1 MSLQVP
7 QRSDVRHDGFGARH
21 STCDSYFGPVEVIE
35 LSSALGT
42 PAAEQAIRA
51 SAARQ
56 TDTAAPMLRRIVRIA
71 RSGETLTI
79 TSIAADGVTLSD
91 LLAAL
96 EFGTIT
102 LGDEAILALA
112 GAITTAVAAMHV
124 MPGSP
129 AHGAL
134 SPSHIVV
141 RPDGSVVLTGAVFGD
156 ALEALQFNREQLW
169 RIFGV
174 ALPPSASLPRF
185 DQRADVTQLGVVV
198 LALLRRRAL
207 TAAEYP
213 KRVIDLV
220 DDATAALAVSPRCR
234 TALRAWLQ
242 QTLQLHAKAL
252 FASAADAARAYGDV
266 VADFTDDRAAM
277 QQVQSAVRHVL
288 GVPVEPEPVAIPM
301 PSVLR
306 AAFETPPPRP
316 PEAAVV
322 PAARGSFFRTLFPA
336 LRAN

>member
-1 MSLQVP
+1 MSLQVS
-7 QRSDVRHDGFGARH
+7 QQSEVRHDGFGARH

-56 TDTAAPMLRRIVRIA
+56 SEATVPVLRRIVRIT
-71 RSGETLTI
+71 RSGETLSI

-96 EFGTIT
+96 EFGTVT
-102 LGDEAILALA
+102 LGDDAILALA
-112 GAITTAVAAMHV
+112 GGAIAAVAAMHAL
-124 MPGSP
+124 PGSP

-141 RPDGSVVLTGAVFGD
+141 RADGSVVLTGAVFGD
-156 ALEALQFNREQLW
+156 ALQALQFNREQLW

-185 DQRADVTQLGVVV
+185 DQRADVTQLGAVV
-198 LALLRRRAL
+198 LAMLLRRTL
-207 TAAEYP
+207 SAAEYP
-213 KRVIDLV
+213 KRAIDLV
-220 DDATAALAVSPRCR
+220 DDATAGLAVSPRCR
-234 TALRAWLQ
+234 SALRLWLQ
-242 QTLQLHAKAL
+242 QTLQLQAKAL

-266 VADFTDDRAAM
+266 VADLENHRPATQQLQAAI
-277 QQVQSAVRHVL
+277 RHL
-288 GVPVEPEPVAIPM
+288 SGVPVAPEPAPIPVT
-301 PSVLR
+301 PVLR
-306 AAFETPPPRP
+306 AAFQTPAPTPP
-316 PEAAVV
+316 E
-322 PAARGSFFRTLFPA
+322 PAAAPAVRGSFFRTLFPA
-336 LRAN
+336 VRAN

>member
-1 MSLQVP
+1 MGLQVS
-7 QRSDVRHDGFGARH
+7 QQSDVRHDGFGARH

-56 TDTAAPMLRRIVRIA
+56 AEATAPMLRRIVRIA
-71 RSGETLTI
+71 RSGETLSI

-96 EFGTIT
+96 EFGTVT

-112 GAITTAVAAMHV
+112 GGTVAAVAAMHAL
-124 MPGSP
+124 PGSQ

-141 RPDGSVVLTGAVFGD
+141 RADGSVVLTGAVFGD
-156 ALEALQFNREQLW
+156 ALQALQFNREQLW

-185 DQRADVTQLGVVV
+185 DQRADVTQLGAVV
-198 LALLRRRAL
+198 LAMLLRRTL

-213 KRVIDLV
+213 KRAIDLV
-220 DDATAALAVSPRCR
+220 DDATAGLAVSPRCR
-234 TALRAWLQ
+234 SALRLWLQ
-242 QTLQLHAKAL
+242 QTLQLQAKAL

-266 VADFTDDRAAM
+266 VADLENHRTAM
-277 QQVQSAVRHVL
+277 QQLQSAIQRLSGHPL
-288 GVPVEPEPVAIPM
+288 APEPATTPASPIYLAARPAPAARPVEPAPIP
-301 PSVLR
+301 PS
-306 AAFETPPPRP
+306 
-316 PEAAVV
+316 
-322 PAARGSFFRTLFPA
+322 RGSFLRTLFPA